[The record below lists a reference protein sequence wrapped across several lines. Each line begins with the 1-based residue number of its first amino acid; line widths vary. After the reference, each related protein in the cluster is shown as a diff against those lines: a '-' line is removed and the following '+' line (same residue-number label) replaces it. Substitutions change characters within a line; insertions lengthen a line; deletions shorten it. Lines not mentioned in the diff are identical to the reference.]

1 MINLI
6 AGNLG
11 NLLDAVGKA
20 GNSSTIKAGTVLK
33 AEVIDVAKDGNALLR
48 LVTPGADKANMAQTI
63 IKANS
68 EIPLT
73 KGQFLYLEV
82 SGNKNNFKMKF
93 VGDTMT
99 PQKALQQNVPA
110 RLPELL
116 AKLSTSKLGTA
127 DLRTLASVLKS
138 VPDNIKSMN
147 PEINKLENLLANSK
161 QVDFKLLTNSAR
173 SLLTLTGK
181 TGSAL
186 AIKPGTVVNAEV
198 IKISGQGTAILRL
211 AVPGSSNSIVKEM
224 TIKTDSLIPFTKGQS
239 MAFEFI
245 GGKNSVKMRFIGE
258 TTSGTELLQQ
268 NVPVKFLDMLARLS
282 ESRLN
287 SSEFK
292 LFMNM
297 MKSLPRNIKAS
308 VPELKNLETLLSNTK
323 QLDGN
328 MLKAFIESSGVAFE
342 TKLKVAVLSDPGS
355 LFQSLFALQS
365 EGDLKAALL
374 KLKKMFKDQNTI
386 KNLTKAGLDA
396 SKMSA
401 NVEKFISSIEF
412 FQLTSKVNDMFYTF
426 LPLMWDSL
434 RDGELMFKKNREQGD
449 NSYTCDL
456 NLDMETLG
464 KLSISVTVSGKAFY
478 VSFYTERPEIGEFIK
493 AQKHNLEERFASQD
507 LLLKAINVGHR
518 ATTPFGRKQS
528 QGVNLKI

>member
-11 NLLDAVGKA
+11 NLLDAAGQAGK
-20 GNSSTIKAGTVLK
+20 SSSIKTGTVLK
-33 AEVIDVAKDGNALLR
+33 AEVIDVLKDGNALLR
-48 LVTPGADKANMAQTI
+48 LVTPGAGKANMAQTI
-63 IKANS
+63 IKAHS

-82 SGNKNNFKMKF
+82 SGNRNNLKMKF
-93 VGDTMT
+93 IGDTMT
-99 PQKALQQNVPA
+99 SQKSLQQNLPA

-116 AKLSTSKLGTA
+116 EKLSTSKFSTA
-127 DLRTLASVLKS
+127 DLRTLANVLKS
-138 VPDNIKSMN
+138 VPANIKSMN
-147 PEINKLENLLANSK
+147 PELNNLENLLTNSK
-161 QVDFKLLTNSAR
+161 QIDAKLLTSSAR

-181 TGSAL
+181 AGSAL
-186 AIKPGTVVNAEV
+186 AIKPGTIVNAEV
-198 IKISGQGTAILRL
+198 IKISGEGTAVLRL
-211 AVPGSSNSIVKEM
+211 AVPGSSNSMFQEM
-224 TIKTDSLIPFTKGQS
+224 TIKTGSLIPFTKGQS
-239 MAFEFI
+239 MALEFI
-245 GGKNSVKMRFIGE
+245 GGKDNVRMRLIGD
-258 TTSGTELLQQ
+258 TAAGTEVLQQ

-292 LFMNM
+292 LFLNM

-308 VPELKNLETLLSNTK
+308 VPELRNLETLLSNTK
-323 QLDGN
+323 QLNGN
-328 MLKAFIESSGVAFE
+328 MLKAFVESSGVAFE
-342 TKLKVAVLSDPGS
+342 TKMKVAVLSDPGS

-374 KLKKMFKDQNTI
+374 KLKKLFKNQNI
-386 KNLTKAGLDA
+386 INNLTKAGLDA

-401 NVEKFISSIEF
+401 NVDKFISNIEF

-426 LPLMWDSL
+426 LPIMWDSL

-464 KLSISVTVSGKAFY
+464 KLSISVTISGKAFY
-478 VSFYTERPEIGEFIK
+478 VSFYTERPEIEEFIK

-518 ATTPFGRKQS
+518 ANIPFGRKQS

>member
-11 NLLDAVGKA
+11 NLLDAAGRS
-20 GNSSTIKAGTVLK
+20 GNSSSIKAGTVLK
-33 AEVIDVAKDGNALLR
+33 AEVIDVTKDGNALLR
-48 LVTPGADKANMAQTI
+48 LVTPGAGKADTAQTI

-73 KGQFLYLEV
+73 KGQFLYLEI
-82 SGNKNNFKMKF
+82 SGSRNNFKMKF
-93 VGDTMT
+93 IGDTMT
-99 PQKALQQNVPA
+99 SQKTLQQNVPA

-116 AKLSTSKLGTA
+116 AKLSISKLGTA
-127 DLRTLASVLKS
+127 DLRTLANMLKS
-138 VPDNIKSMN
+138 VPGNIKSMN
-147 PEINKLENLLANSK
+147 PELNNLENLLMNAK
-161 QVDFKLLTNSAR
+161 HIDAKLLANSAR
-173 SLLTLTGK
+173 SLLTLTGRAD
-181 TGSAL
+181 SAL
-186 AIKPGTVVNAEV
+186 AIKPGTIVNAEV
-198 IKISGQGTAILRL
+198 IKISGVGTAVIRL
-211 AVPGSSNSIVKEM
+211 AVPGGSNGIVQEM
-224 TIKTDSLIPFTKGQS
+224 TIKTGPLIPFTKGQS
-239 MAFEFI
+239 IALEFI
-245 GGKNSVKMRFIGE
+245 GGKDNVRMRFAGS
-258 TTSGTELLQQ
+258 TAAGTEVLQQ
-268 NVPVKFLDMLARLS
+268 NIPIKFLDMLARLS
-282 ESRLN
+282 ESRL
-287 SSEFK
+287 STSEFK

-297 MKSLPRNIKAS
+297 MKSLPRNIKTS
-308 VPELKNLETLLSNTK
+308 VPELRNLETLLSNTK

-328 MLKAFIESSGVAFE
+328 MLKAFVESSGVAFE
-342 TKLKVAVLSDPGS
+342 TKLKIAVLSDPGS

-374 KLKKMFKDQNTI
+374 KLKKMFQDQNI
-386 KNLTKAGLDA
+386 INNLTKAGLDA

-401 NVEKFISSIEF
+401 NVERFISNIEF
-412 FQLTSKVNDMFYTF
+412 FQLTSRVNDMFYTF

-434 RDGELMFKKNREQGD
+434 RDGEFMFKKNREQSD
-449 NSYTCDL
+449 NSYTCDI

-493 AQKHNLEERFASQD
+493 SQKHNLEERFASQD

-518 ATTPFGRKQS
+518 TNIPFGRKQS